1 MLALQDEV
9 LHAGGH
15 PHLTARFPEA
25 DARFMREAND
35 DQVSYINPFL
45 KMVVEEFD
53 SYIQIVSDGNT
64 RRLAGVDPA
73 VQGVRANAMAPLM
86 KRYSERINS
95 RDLRILITL
104 FPTHALAQ
112 EAEMSLREFEDF
124 VYAATFSETPAP
136 VESWTRVHNEQQR
149 LVDWLKGHREVI
161 VQSPNADLQLSIDG
175 RDFLNADGTMNMPD
189 GEIYTSP
196 VEESVQGWV
205 RFNYPCIFRG
215 TVVTGVE
222 LEFERGKVV
231 EAKADKGQAFLER
244 MLDVDEG
251 ARYLGEFA
259 IGTNKHID
267 RFIGHMLFD
276 EKMGDTI
283 HMALGNGFSDIGGKN
298 KSGIHWDMLSDMR
311 DGGQIIVDGE
321 LFYDSGEFKV

>member
-1 MLALQDEV
+1 
-9 LHAGGH
+9 
-15 PHLTARFPEA
+15 
-25 DARFMREAND
+25 
-35 DQVSYINPFL
+35 
-45 KMVVEEFD
+45 
-53 SYIQIVSDGNT
+53 
-64 RRLAGVDPA
+64 
-73 VQGVRANAMAPLM
+73 
-86 KRYSERINS
+86 
-95 RDLRILITL
+95 
-104 FPTHALAQ
+104 
-112 EAEMSLREFEDF
+112 
-124 VYAATFSETPAP
+124 
-136 VESWTRVHNEQQR
+136 
-149 LVDWLKGHREVI
+149 VI